1 MKEIELT
8 FNQLKI
14 NSNLGDYIL
23 FANSIRGRN
32 YPDGSITKMF
42 NKLVNKQ
49 EYSRSDVPFLMK
61 HLNNLSRVL
70 K

>member
-1 MKEIELT
+1 MKEIETT

-32 YPDGSITKMF
+32 YPEGSITKMF
-42 NKLVNKQ
+42 NKLVSKE
-49 EYSRSDVPFLMK
+49 EYERVDKPLLMK
-61 HLNNLSRVL
+61 HLMKLSVC
-70 K
+70 

>member
-23 FANSIRGRN
+23 FANSIKGRN
-32 YPDGSITKMF
+32 YPEGSITKMF
-42 NKLVNKQ
+42 NKLVSKD
-49 EYSRSDVPFLMK
+49 EYDRGDKPLLLK
-61 HLNNLSRVL
+61 HLIKLSCG
-70 K
+70 KN